1 VQRAVKLRRFIL
13 KENKMSAVFAPA
25 ISILNKIPN
34 AYKVIILFVISQIP
48 CAIFAFMYFDGL
60 IEPAVK
66 NGLYALAGSTLI
78 VFMYFTYAYHLS
90 LKSNFSALS
99 SVLHRMGEG
108 DMSTRMEIT
117 NKDEMRIVATEFNHM
132 VEKFEA
138 LVQQISSATAQLA
151 AASEEMDTV
160 ARNAGNNITNQ
171 TRETEQVATAMN
183 QMTATVQ
190 EVANNASSA
199 AGAANNAD
207 NEAKGGKEIVLQTSD
222 AIQQLATSVEQSAEV
237 IHQLETDSDNIGTVL
252 DVIKSIAEQTNLL
265 ALNAAIE
272 AARAGEQGRGFAVV
286 ADEVR
291 TLASRTQESTNEI
304 QDMIEKLQSGSRN
317 AVAVMEQGRALAQSG
332 VDQAREAAESLEA
345 ITRAVTTINEMN
357 NMIAS
362 AAEEQ
367 TSVAEEMNKNIN
379 NISQLSNDT
388 AGAANQTM
396 AASSEL
402 SKLSSQLDSLINQFK
417 LSS

>member
-1 VQRAVKLRRFIL
+1 M
-13 KENKMSAVFAPA
+13 NAVFAPA
-25 ISILNKIPN
+25 QSILVRLPN
-34 AYKVIILFVISQIP
+34 AYKIVALLVVSMIP
-48 CAIFAFMYFDGL
+48 TAIFGYLSIIGVTDAAL
-60 IEPAVK
+60 K
-66 NGLYALAGSTLI
+66 NSLYVLASFAIL
-78 VFMYFTYAYHLS
+78 MLLYFTFAYHIL
-90 LKSNFSALS
+90 LKNNYVVLRSA
-99 SVLHRMGEG
+99 LHRMGEG

-117 NKDEMRIVATEFNHM
+117 NKDEMREVAIEFNHM
-132 VEKFEA
+132 IEKFEA
-138 LVQQISSATAQLA
+138 LVQQISSATSQLA

-160 ARNAGNNITNQ
+160 ARNAGNNIKTQ
-171 TRETEQVATAMN
+171 TQETEQVATAMN
-183 QMTATVQ
+183 EMTATVQ

-199 AGAANNAD
+199 AGAAANAD
-207 NEAKGGKEIVLQTSD
+207 NEAKGGKEIVLQTSNG
-222 AIQQLATSVEQSAEV
+222 IQQLASSVEQSAEV
-237 IHQLETDSDNIGTVL
+237 IHQLEVDSDNIGTVL

-304 QDMIEKLQSGSRN
+304 QEMIEKLQSGSRN
-317 AVAVMEQGRALAQSG
+317 AVAVMEQGRTLAQSG
-332 VDQAREAAESLEA
+332 VEQAQEAAESLEA
-345 ITRAVTTINEMN
+345 ITRAVATINEMN
-357 NMIAS
+357 TMIAS

-367 TSVAEEMNKNIN
+367 TSVAEEMNKNID

>member
-1 VQRAVKLRRFIL
+1 
-13 KENKMSAVFAPA
+13 
-25 ISILNKIPN
+25 
-34 AYKVIILFVISQIP
+34 
-48 CAIFAFMYFDGL
+48 
-60 IEPAVK
+60 
-66 NGLYALAGSTLI
+66 
-78 VFMYFTYAYHLS
+78 
-90 LKSNFSALS
+90 
-99 SVLHRMGEG
+99 
-108 DMSTRMEIT
+108 
-117 NKDEMRIVATEFNHM
+117 
-132 VEKFEA
+132 
-138 LVQQISSATAQLA
+138 
-151 AASEEMDTV
+151 MDTV
-160 ARNAGNNITNQ
+160 ARNAGNNIKTQ
-171 TRETEQVATAMN
+171 TQETEQVATAMN
-183 QMTATVQ
+183 EMTATVQ

-199 AGAANNAD
+199 AGAAANAD
-207 NEAKGGKEIVLQTSD
+207 NEAKGGKEIVLQTSNG
-222 AIQQLATSVEQSAEV
+222 IQQLASSVEQSAEV
-237 IHQLETDSDNIGTVL
+237 IHQLEVDSDNIGTVL

-304 QDMIEKLQSGSRN
+304 QEMIEKLQSGSRN
-317 AVAVMEQGRALAQSG
+317 AVAVMEQGRTLAQSG
-332 VDQAREAAESLEA
+332 VEQAQEAAESLEA
-345 ITRAVTTINEMN
+345 ITRAVATINEMN
-357 NMIAS
+357 TMIAS

-367 TSVAEEMNKNIN
+367 TSVAEEMNKNID